1 MKHKNVKGKI
11 YVSYKC
17 LLGRSETF
25 CREFCREKNIASP
38 PPQSGRG
45 RGCKFS
51 KLANILLAQSHDFAI
66 NEVNTV
72 SLW

>member
-11 YVSYKC
+11 YVIYKC
-17 LLGRSETF
+17 LLGCSETF
-25 CREFCREKNIASP
+25 CRGFCREKNIASS

-51 KLANILLAQSHDFAI
+51 KLANIL
-66 NEVNTV
+66 
-72 SLW
+72 